1 MLKSLF
7 FKRKAETDELLPP
20 PPPFPSMELEE
31 PQEAASEDK
40 FGDLLRD
47 LEKPD
52 LEDGVKETKSKSK
65 KLSKKELKKL
75 AKIKAKEAKLR
86 KREVKQISAPEEEM
100 KTDLEELD
108 IGDLKAEEK
117 AEEEIK
123 PKDIEET
130 EDEIASAIE
139 GIKKQGKKSFFSG
152 LFKKN
157 DVREQELIP
166 EFEEDDLA
174 AIKKM
179 IGNARSALMNLDLEA
194 AKNDYMEI
202 MLAYNKLKPEDQAKV
217 YHEIRDLYYERKNA
231 EELKV

>member
-1 MLKSLF
+1 M
-7 FKRKAETDELLPP
+7 
-20 PPPFPSMELEE
+20 
-31 PQEAASEDK
+31 
-40 FGDLLRD
+40 
-47 LEKPD
+47 
-52 LEDGVKETKSKSK
+52 
-65 KLSKKELKKL
+65 
-75 AKIKAKEAKLR
+75 
-86 KREVKQISAPEEEM
+86 
-100 KTDLEELD
+100 
-108 IGDLKAEEK
+108 
-117 AEEEIK
+117 
-123 PKDIEET
+123 
-130 EDEIASAIE
+130 
-139 GIKKQGKKSFFSG
+139 
-152 LFKKN
+152 FKKN